1 MQKFPLDPH
10 RDPHGET
17 CGWKQWNKQAAASS
31 FLDKKRRKALY
42 SKGWK
47 ALRRLV
53 RMRSAVRICPAA
65 PKNLETAMV
74 LRFFFFRDSP
84 QIPQFMGSAKH
95 PAKDRAKRKNVCKEC
110 HLTQR
115 LSIAAQVSLRGLDSP
130 ELVSKFRLGQELI
143 VSHSFFQVMDKNLI
157 QPSRQAAVF
166 RLQALR
172 CNDA

>member
-1 MQKFPLDPH
+1 
-10 RDPHGET
+10 
-17 CGWKQWNKQAAASS
+17 
-31 FLDKKRRKALY
+31 
-42 SKGWK
+42 
-47 ALRRLV
+47 
-53 RMRSAVRICPAA
+53 
-65 PKNLETAMV
+65 
-74 LRFFFFRDSP
+74 
-84 QIPQFMGSAKH
+84 MGSAKH

-172 CNDA
+172 DRKSVV